1 MPLANAGDPARSAPP
16 VRSSLTQ
23 GLGRIAKGLALAT
36 AIVAPWAP
44 SGAFRP
50 SEAAA
55 QPEAAPLA
63 AALRQALRERGSE
76 DELQQFYAARG
87 FRPLWMAAAGP
98 RPEARAVLGLLQG
111 AARDGLNPAEY
122 RPEALAVMLERA
134 RQGGAAEQ
142 ARVELALSLAYA
154 QYLTDLRTPPA
165 SARLAFT
172 DPRLPPPPP
181 TGVRPVL
188 EAAARAPQ
196 LDRHVAAAARMN
208 LLYEELRAALAEHR
222 ANRAS
227 GAQPDATERL
237 ILTNM
242 ARLRGLP
249 RTLGP
254 RFIVVDAASATLKV
268 YEDGQVIDEM
278 AVGVGRPSAAT
289 PEMAGVIRYARF
301 NPYWNLPQGMIQ
313 GEIAPRVL
321 REGPGFLTAQ
331 RFEILSDWSPQA
343 WTLDPAEVDWAA
355 VARGE
360 RKLRVRQ
367 LPGPNNILGKVKLM
381 LPNELGIYLHDTPD
395 RGALQRSRR
404 LLSAG
409 CIRLADADRLTRWLL
424 RWDEARTPPDGVNQ
438 RVDLPE
444 PVPVYIIYRTVEPAD
459 GGVLRHADVYGRDS
473 LVMAELTG
481 AQNRRL

>member
-1 MPLANAGDPARSAPP
+1 MPPASGADRHPAAPP
-16 VRSSLTQ
+16 DRASLTD
-23 GLGRIAKGLALAT
+23 GLIRFGKGLALAT
-36 AIVAPWAP
+36 AIVAPWTP
-44 SGAFRP
+44 SGAFRL

-63 AALRQALRERGSE
+63 PAVREALRGRD
-76 DELQQFYAARG
+76 DELQQFYAGRDH
-87 FRPLWMAAAGP
+87 RPLWMTAAGP
-98 RPEARAVLGLLQG
+98 RPAARAVLALLHG
-111 AARDGLNPAEY
+111 AARDGLDPADY
-122 RPEALAVMLERA
+122 RPEGLAVMLEAARLGGPAERA
-134 RQGGAAEQ
+134 RA
-142 ARVELALSLAYA
+142 ELALSAAYA
-154 QYLTDLRTPPA
+154 AYLTDLRTPPA
-165 SARLAFT
+165 AARLAFV

-181 TGVRPVL
+181 TGARAVL
-188 EAAARAPQ
+188 EAAARAPV

-208 LLYEELRAALAEHR
+208 PLYEELRAALAEHR
-222 ANRAS
+222 ADRPLSA
-227 GAQPDATERL
+227 APDETERL

-249 RTLGP
+249 RALGP
-254 RFIVVDAASATLKV
+254 RFVVVDAASARLKV
-268 YEDGQVIDEM
+268 YEDGEVVDEM
-278 AVGVGRPSAAT
+278 AVGVGRRSAST

-301 NPYWNLPQGMIQ
+301 NPYWNLPQSMIQ
-313 GEIAPRVL
+313 AEIAPRVL
-321 REGPGFLTAQ
+321 REGPGFLAAQ
-331 RFEILSDWSPQA
+331 GMELLSDWSAQA

-381 LPNELGIYLHDTPD
+381 LPNELGIYLHDTAD
-395 RGALQRSRR
+395 KSALQRTQR

-424 RWDEARTPPDGVNQ
+424 RWDKQTAPPEGVNQ

-459 GGVLRHADVYGRDS
+459 GGVVRHADVYGRDS
-473 LVMAELTG
+473 LITAELSAG
-481 AQNRRL
+481 QNRRL